1 VFVADLQSAEAR
13 MREAMAKTAA
23 NRRLTKE
30 LLEIANDMREIGLL
44 SKASHDK
51 IIKRFVIPGRDR
63 RERARN
69 P

>member
-1 VFVADLQSAEAR
+1 
-13 MREAMAKTAA
+13 MAKTAA

-30 LLEIANDMREIGLL
+30 LLEIANDMRKSGLL

-51 IIKRFVIPGRDR
+51 IIKRLVIPR
-63 RERARN
+63 RERSERARN